1 MSRANGERQG
11 SLLFHRRLIRT
22 SPAAEAAVGDGRMVK
37 KRRRDYDTDTITII
51 HNVHLIVVT
60 YISAVFIVAP

>member
-11 SLLFHRRLIRT
+11 SLLLHRRLIRT
-22 SPAAEAAVGDGRMVK
+22 SPAAEAVVGDGRMVK
-37 KRRRDYDTDTITII
+37 KRRRDYDTDTII